1 MEKNYQRLAIRL
13 INEIMEITNHYVGTI
28 HLIKEYGF
36 TNEEIIEDL
45 EVDREIVEE
54 AAKWDLV
61 QGNSY
66 YIIESIGERYE
77 CPYCGDETDVFYNR
91 NCKTLE
97 VGDVIICKNC
107 KRSFEVGDLNDS
119 VEI

>member
-54 AAKWDLV
+54 AAKWD
-61 QGNSY
+61 
-66 YIIESIGERYE
+66 
-77 CPYCGDETDVFYNR
+77 
-91 NCKTLE
+91 
-97 VGDVIICKNC
+97 
-107 KRSFEVGDLNDS
+107 
-119 VEI
+119 